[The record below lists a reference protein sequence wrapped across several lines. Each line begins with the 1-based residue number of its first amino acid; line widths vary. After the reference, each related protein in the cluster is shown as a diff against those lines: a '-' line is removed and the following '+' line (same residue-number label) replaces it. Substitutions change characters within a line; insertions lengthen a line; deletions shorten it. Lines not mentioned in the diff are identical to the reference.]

1 MNKEINFEEV
11 LVSLWKST
19 KDLREKLLEFKQ
31 RIRII
36 QEQIDIIN
44 RIQED
49 ISKKN
54 IYSILD
60 DVKNKGRLN
69 AEIDIRRSV
78 ERGNMDIISKR
89 CELEIE
95 KLKKERKDLI
105 VKLKDLRNTYLEIRE
120 EFILGFDD
128 ILLKSW
134 NL

>member
-36 QEQIDIIN
+36 QEQTDIIN

-69 AEIDIRRSV
+69 CFAEIDIRRSV

-95 KLKKERKDLI
+95 KLKEERKDLI
-105 VKLKDLRNTYLEIRE
+105 VKLKDLRNKYLEIRE
-120 EFILGFDD
+120 EFILVP
-128 ILLKSW
+128 
-134 NL
+134 